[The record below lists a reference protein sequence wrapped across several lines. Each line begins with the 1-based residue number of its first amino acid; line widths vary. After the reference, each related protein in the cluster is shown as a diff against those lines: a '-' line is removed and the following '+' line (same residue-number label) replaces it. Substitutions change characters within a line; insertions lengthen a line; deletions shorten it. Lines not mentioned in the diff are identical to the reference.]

1 MKIVLLSPTGAMHRY
16 NGMFHKN
23 LHYAPIT
30 LALLAALVP
39 PELAG
44 DVTIYDESAEAIPL
58 DLEADIIGITCI
70 TGTAARCYRFAD
82 YFRKKGI
89 KVILG
94 GVHPSLMPEEAMQHA
109 DSVIVG
115 LGEDNFPRALRDFQ
129 AEKLKPLYRQ
139 EACTHIKNRPL
150 PRKDLLNKK
159 KYITLNTVE
168 AIRGCNLKCSFCAYP
183 RAFGTTLYKRA
194 VQDIIDEIKTLKGK
208 LVIFPD
214 VNLISDKEFAK
225 ELFEAMI
232 PLKKWWFGLTTTAI
246 GADEELIRL
255 FQKSGCKG
263 LLLGFESV
271 NQESQKTMH
280 KGINQVNEYGEI
292 MDLLHSYGIMVMGCF
307 AFGSDEDKPD
317 VFERTVK
324 MCLDAKI
331 DLPRF
336 SVITPFPDT
345 EFYNE
350 LESQGRITERDWA
363 MYDVEHVVYQPKH
376 MSAAELEEGITRAW
390 KQAYSLKSIWKRIDW
405 KHFLKIHILY
415 IIYFGANIG
424 YRKYAK
430 SFSVFDKSIMTDN
443 SDIPSL

>member
-1 MKIVLLSPTGAMHRY
+1 MHRY
-16 NGMFHKN
+16 NGVFHKN

-30 LALLAALVP
+30 LALLAAMVP
-39 PELAG
+39 PELGG

-58 DLEADIIGITCI
+58 NLEADVIGITCI

-82 YFRKKGI
+82 YFRKRGI
-89 KVILG
+89 AVILG
-94 GVHPSLMPEEAMQHA
+94 GVHPSLMPEEAMEHA

-115 LGEDNFPRALRDFQ
+115 LGEDNFPRALRDFK
-129 AEKLKPLYRQ
+129 AGALKRIYRQ
-139 EACTHIKNRPL
+139 EACTHIRNRPL
-150 PRKDLLNKK
+150 PRKDLLNNK

-183 RAFGTTLYKRA
+183 RAFGTTLYKRT
-194 VQDIIDEIKTLKGK
+194 VQDIVAEIRTLKGK

-271 NQESQKTMH
+271 NQATQKNFH
-280 KGINQVNEYGEI
+280 KGINKVNQYQEI
-292 MDLLHSYGIMVMGCF
+292 MDLLHSHGIMVMGCF
-307 AFGSDEDKPD
+307 AFGSDEDEPD
-317 VFERTVK
+317 VFARTVE
-324 MCLDAKI
+324 MCLEAKI

-376 MSAAELEEGITRAW
+376 MTAAELEDGITRAW

-405 KHFLKIHILY
+405 KHFFKIHILY
-415 IIYFGANIG
+415 IIYIGANIG
-424 YRKYAK
+424 YRKYAGA
-430 SFSVFDKSIMTDN
+430 FSVFDQKIMTDN
-443 SDIPSL
+443 SDIPLS